1 MLDIG
6 KVMALTGRTE
16 AEVVAAV
23 NAVGTDDMVD
33 VIAHLLDPPPVSGAK
48 YIPPKPVID
57 DGLTPE
63 VREKLKV
70 ARELSEKLNSLHKP
84 IGAAPIEASQKSTPK
99 TSLQALVDQQ
109 QVAED
114 ERSVAVSLPVLPPPQ
129 TSTGIPAQ
137 TK

>member
-6 KVMALTGRTE
+6 KIMNMTGRSE
-16 AEVVAAV
+16 ADVVAAIS
-23 NAVGTDDMVD
+23 AVKSNDIVD
-33 VIAHLLDPPPVSGAK
+33 VVAYLLDPPPVAGAK

-70 ARELSEKLNSLHKP
+70 ARELAEILNARST
-84 IGAAPIEASQKSTPK
+84 ASPSPAVPQQSR
-99 TSLQALVDQQ
+99 TSDLLGLLEQQ
-109 QVAED
+109 TAQVEED
-114 ERSVAVSLPVLPPPQ
+114 EHSVAVSVPVLMQ
-129 TSTGIPAQ
+129 TFQETPSQ